1 MYNLVSLLAGLLFG
15 VGLIVSGMSDPAK
28 VLGFLDITRVWDPSL
43 VFVMGGAVMTGLLIF
58 QLVMRRGRALL
69 VDKLFLPAARDVNK
83 RLVGG
88 AVLFGIGW
96 GLSGIC
102 PGPALILLSSGSKK
116 GALFFIAMLVGMGLF
131 DYLEHRP
138 GKV

>member
-69 VDKLFLPAARDVNK
+69 ADKLFLPAARDVNK